1 VDEISI
7 EEARPKLGDI
17 VDRARPAGQSTV
29 ITRHGKPAAV
39 LMSAG
44 DGRRLAAIRDVLA
57 RFDWEH
63 DDRQLALERIE
74 RIADGGQS

>member
-1 VDEISI
+1 MDEISI

-17 VDRARPAGQSTV
+17 VDRARLAGQSTV
-29 ITRHGKPAAV
+29 ITRHGKAAAV
-39 LMSAG
+39 LMSAE

-63 DDRQLALERIE
+63 DDRQLALEQIE